1 MGSKSATKGLSALDS
16 AGLDNQNRCSLPYE
30 HMFPRLLILLLI
42 IAFVVGVVARP
53 SGGAG
58 KPVGYV
64 VKPTDTLWSI
74 AATHY
79 AGDPREGIWELQQ
92 RNHLHS
98 TTLVPG
104 QRLVLP

>member
-1 MGSKSATKGLSALDS
+1 
-16 AGLDNQNRCSLPYE
+16 
-30 HMFPRLLILLLI
+30 MFARFAVLLLAI
-42 IAFVVGVVARP
+42 SLVVGVVARP

-58 KPVGYV
+58 KPARYV

-74 AATHY
+74 AAAHY
-79 AGDPREGIWELQQ
+79 AGDPRQGIWELQR
-92 RNHLHS
+92 RNELHG

>member
-1 MGSKSATKGLSALDS
+1 
-16 AGLDNQNRCSLPYE
+16 
-30 HMFPRLLILLLI
+30 MFARMAILLLAVSLI
-42 IAFVVGVVARP
+42 VGVVARP

-58 KPVGYV
+58 KATGYV

-74 AATHY
+74 AAAHY
-79 AGDPREGIWELQQ
+79 AGDPRQGVWELEK
-92 RNHLHS
+92 RNRLHS

>member
-1 MGSKSATKGLSALDS
+1 
-16 AGLDNQNRCSLPYE
+16 
-30 HMFPRLLILLLI
+30 MFPRLLIFLLAVSLL
-42 IAFVVGVVARP
+42 VGILARP

-74 AATHY
+74 ATRHY
-79 AGDPREGIWELQQ
+79 AGDPREGIWRLEQ
-92 RNHLHS
+92 RNDLQG
-98 TTLVPG
+98 TLLVPG

>member
-1 MGSKSATKGLSALDS
+1 MFARLTIVVLIAAFAVGLA
-16 AGLDNQNRCSLPYE
+16 
-30 HMFPRLLILLLI
+30 
-42 IAFVVGVVARP
+42 ARP
-53 SGGAG
+53 SGSAG

-74 AATHY
+74 AAKHY
-79 AGDPREGIWELQQ
+79 PGDPREGIWKLQKQ
-92 RNHLHS
+92 NHLAG